1 MNLLETI
8 TEHISAQPLPLVA
21 ITVAAVPCPDTPVI
35 LTLHWHGFVEEKI
48 VELEEAES
56 VAYTPIPS
64 SALQVNDRW
73 SDLAMLDRATMEAG
87 WELGAWDVSRAER
100 PGCTRPGAE
109 SREALECLQAF
120 GSFPFG
126 LNDIQAVVT
135 EAPDVA
141 DLISLAA
148 RQGYLMWMFRPVH
161 RGIWAEFADDATL
174 CADGTRTP
182 PCPIEP
188 VPPVGRGP
196 ARTVYRF
203 GVPAS
208 SSFIN

>member
-1 MNLLETI
+1 MNLLDTI
-8 TEHISAQPLPLVA
+8 AEKISAQPLPLVA

-48 VELEEAES
+48 VDLEEAQT
-56 VAYTPIPS
+56 VAYKPVPS

-73 SDLAMLDRATMEAG
+73 SDLAMLERATMEAG
-87 WELGAWDVSRAER
+87 WELGAWDVARVER
-100 PGCTRPGAE
+100 PGCTRPGAD

-126 LNDIQAVVT
+126 LNELQAVVT

-148 RQGYLMWMFRPVH
+148 RRGYLMWMFRPVH
-161 RGIWAEFADDATL
+161 GGIWAEFADDATL
-174 CADGTRTP
+174 GVEGTRTP
-182 PCPIEP
+182 PCPVEP
-188 VPPVGRGP
+188 VPTIGSGP

-203 GVPAS
+203 GIPAS
-208 SSFIN
+208 STALN